1 MKSLSAF
8 FMIAS
13 MLCVASCGSGDHEP
27 SDREMRKAIEAT
39 FENINANYRDLG
51 RRCERREFSNDP
63 LLAMQCLA
71 LCGAGGGKCSLSF
84 EITQFRK
91 LGCEKAEGQPGY
103 VCDFVL
109 GFASDSP
116 FAQGALRQL
125 TGGGNAGQGRFL
137 RNDEGWLYLPNQ

>member
-1 MKSLSAF
+1 
-8 FMIAS
+8 
-13 MLCVASCGSGDHEP
+13 
-27 SDREMRKAIEAT
+27 
-39 FENINANYRDLG
+39 
-51 RRCERREFSNDP
+51 
-63 LLAMQCLA
+63 MQCLA